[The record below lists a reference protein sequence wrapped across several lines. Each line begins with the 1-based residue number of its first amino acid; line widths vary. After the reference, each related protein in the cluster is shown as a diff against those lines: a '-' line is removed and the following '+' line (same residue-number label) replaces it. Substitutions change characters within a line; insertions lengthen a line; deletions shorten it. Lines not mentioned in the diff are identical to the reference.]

1 MKAEVDKLGMNELTN
16 VLTSLNYLKTK
27 VDDLDVTKLKN
38 VSVYLKNLSDL
49 IDNEVDKNTK
59 LNTLKTKVNNL
70 EKKITEATTLIH
82 INQYNTDKKIE
93 KKLKML
99 MKKYQ
104 AQLVYWLQLFWI
116 EKLVKLGTKYQILIV

>member
-1 MKAEVDKLGMNELTN
+1 MNELTN

-70 EKKITEATTLIH
+70 EKK
-82 INQYNTDKKIE
+82 NY
-93 KKLKML
+93 
-99 MKKYQ
+99 
-104 AQLVYWLQLFWI
+104 
-116 EKLVKLGTKYQILIV
+116 

>member
-99 MKKYQ
+99 MKKCQ

-116 EKLVKLGTKYQILIV
+116 EKLVKLRTKYQILIV

>member
-116 EKLVKLGTKYQILIV
+116 EKLVKLRTKYQILIV

>member
-70 EKKITEATTLIH
+70 EKKIAEATTLIH

-116 EKLVKLGTKYQILIV
+116 EKLVKLRTKYQILIV

>member
-116 EKLVKLGTKYQILIV
+116 EKLVKLRAKYQILIV

>member
-1 MKAEVDKLGMNELTN
+1 MNELTN

-70 EKKITEATTLIH
+70 EK
-82 INQYNTDKKIE
+82 
-93 KKLKML
+93 
-99 MKKYQ
+99 
-104 AQLVYWLQLFWI
+104 
-116 EKLVKLGTKYQILIV
+116 

>member
-104 AQLVYWLQLFWI
+104 AQLVYWLQLFWT
-116 EKLVKLGTKYQILIV
+116 EKLVKLRTKYQILIV

>member
-49 IDNEVDKNTK
+49 TDNEVDKNTK

-116 EKLVKLGTKYQILIV
+116 EKLVKLRTKYQILIV

>member
-70 EKKITEATTLIH
+70 EKNITEATTLIH

-104 AQLVYWLQLFWI
+104 AQLV
-116 EKLVKLGTKYQILIV
+116 